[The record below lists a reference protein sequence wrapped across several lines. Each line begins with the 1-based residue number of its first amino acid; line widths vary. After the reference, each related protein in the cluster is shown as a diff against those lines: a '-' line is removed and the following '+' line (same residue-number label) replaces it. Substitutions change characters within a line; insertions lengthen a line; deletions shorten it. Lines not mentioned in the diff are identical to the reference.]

1 MSENIVST
9 PTRERCVTSY
19 AARTQYRPGEV
30 RPPHIKVKDAIDI
43 HCHAH
48 EGQQNP
54 FDLAKRASK
63 ARKGWSL
70 STPVSSTAM
79 TVPVPSKDK
88 PAEPPGHTWS
98 AWTNGTLSA
107 RNGR

>member
-1 MSENIVST
+1 MHRTIVALWVALLALPLAAWAEVKEVQIARGFAIPHLPIMVMEHEKLLEKHASST
-9 PTRERCVTSY
+9 TF
-19 AARTQYRPGEV
+19 
-30 RPPHIKVKDAIDI
+30 PP
-43 HCHAH
+43 
-48 EGQQNP
+48 
-54 FDLAKRASK
+54 
-63 ARKGWSL
+63 RKGWSL

-98 AWTNGTLSA
+98 AWTKGTLSA